1 MILLGGI
8 DITWGEVILLV
19 NDITGGGVILLRG
32 SDITGGEKD
41 RILGGVILPG

>member
-1 MILLGGI
+1 MILLG
-8 DITWGEVILLV
+8 

-41 RILGGVILPG
+41 RVLGGSNITGGSDITVRQ